1 MMVSLFDKASDAFGK
16 YAAMDAPE
24 LPPDELS
31 ALQVRLWRWQVEQFG
46 SPDDRDLVLG
56 IVEECG
62 ELEEADSPAAFEDAV
77 ADILIYTT
85 QLCTSNR
92 LDFGTMMVE
101 LGKNRIVAN
110 VPRSLGRLAHV
121 ALKVHQRIR
130 GYDNRQVARNAICV
144 QVANLYSALLWEMP
158 RSLDVRAAYTVIA
171 ERVMKRNWKKDPV
184 GAGNGGAE

>member
-1 MMVSLFDKASDAFGK
+1 MVSLFEKSSAAFSR
-16 YAAMDAPE
+16 YAALDAPH
-24 LPPDELS
+24 LPPEELS

-46 SPDDRDLVLG
+46 LPDDRDLVLG

-62 ELEEADSPAAFEDAV
+62 EMEEADSPAALEDAV

-92 LDFGTMMVE
+92 LD
-101 LGKNRIVAN
+101 LGVIMEEVNKRRLVSS

-130 GYDNRQVARNAICV
+130 GYGDRQVARNGICV
-144 QVANLYSALLWEMP
+144 QVANLYSALLWEVP
-158 RSLDVRAAYTVIA
+158 ADLDVRATYTLIA
-171 ERVMKRNWKKDPV
+171 ERVMKRNWKKDPL
-184 GAGNGGAE
+184 GAGNS